1 MDVIDR
7 EKDRGPKCP
16 VCRRAITED
25 SLIEVCT
32 DASSGFEENDV
43 NGAEETQVE
52 VEVEGKGCGGDV
64 NGEQSSVVTAES
76 GVVNGSRGGAK
87 QLVSLDVTDQMEL
100 AADYQSILSKRKR
113 KKSTKYLDDDSDDV
127 QHSSSSSSS
136 RSSGGGKGSGRNT
149 GMKKKQMV
157 RNDSV
162 SSVSVNDDNT
172 SNNTDNS
179 IKMDTTEFIFSDL
192 NLRSSAV
199 TNSDLASIPAP
210 HRLILRNPEYPS
222 LDATFLSHLGA
233 ILRDDFISSRM
244 IAVLSDIIEVRK
256 TEPAAKFLIFSQYS
270 DSLKESMAMLNSM
283 NTTHENVL
291 EGNLFECVIV
301 DGKDSPEAR
310 EKSLKRFMEEEK
322 CNICFLTLNAAAAG
336 LTLTVAHVCY
346 LLEPT
351 HSAADEAQVCVLF
364 LPSLL
369 FSPPFLPF
377 IPFFFTPLSSPCSL
391 PIPSLQFPSFH
402 FILIPSHPIL
412 FFTFNSPPTLLVISP
427 CHDVQKHI
435 FTIQKIK

>member
-32 DASSGFEENDV
+32 DASSGLDENDV

-52 VEVEGKGCGGDV
+52 VEVEGEVGGQSGGDI
-64 NGEQSSVVTAES
+64 NREES
-76 GVVNGSRGGAK
+76 GVVHGNRSSGK
-87 QLVSLDVTDQMEL
+87 ELVSLDVTDHMEL

-113 KKSTKYLDDDSDDV
+113 KKSTKCLDDNGDDV

-136 RSSGGGKGSGRNT
+136 GGKGSGRDA
-149 GMKKKQMV
+149 GLKKKQMV

-172 SNNTDNS
+172 SNNTKNS
-179 IKMDTTEFIFSDL
+179 IKMDATEFIFSDL
-192 NLRSSAV
+192 YLHSSAV
-199 TNSDLASIPAP
+199 TNTDLASIPPP

-283 NTTHENVL
+283 NATHENVL

-351 HSAADEAQVCVLF
+351 HSAADEAQVCMLF
-364 LPSLL
+364 LPYLL
-369 FSPPFLPF
+369 FSPPFIPS
-377 IPFFFTPLSSPCSL
+377 IPFFLITLLLNILYPSYHFKCPPFTLFSPCSVL
-391 PIPSLQFPSFH
+391 PFSSL
-402 FILIPSHPIL
+402 
-412 FFTFNSPPTLLVISP
+412 
-427 CHDVQKHI
+427 
-435 FTIQKIK
+435 

>member
-32 DASSGFEENDV
+32 DASSGFDENDV
-43 NGAEETQVE
+43 NGTEETQVE
-52 VEVEGKGCGGDV
+52 VEVEGQSGGDV
-64 NGEQSSVVTAES
+64 NGEQSSIVTAES
-76 GVVNGSRGGAK
+76 GVLQGDRSGAK
-87 QLVSLDVTDQMEL
+87 QVVSLDVTDHMEL

-113 KKSTKYLDDDSDDV
+113 KKSTKYLDDDGGDE

-136 RSSGGGKGSGRNT
+136 SSSGKGSGRDA

-172 SNNTDNS
+172 SNNTENS

-192 NLRSSAV
+192 NLHSSAV
-199 TNSDLASIPAP
+199 TNSDLASIPPP

-351 HSAADEAQVCVLF
+351 HSAADEAQVRVVF
-364 LPSLL
+364 LSALL

-377 IPFFFTPLSSPCSL
+377 IPFFFTPLFSPYSL
-391 PIPSLQFPSFH
+391 PIPFLQFASSH
-402 FILIPSHPIL
+402 FILTSVHPFL
-412 FFTFNSPPTLLVISP
+412 SL
-427 CHDVQKHI
+427 
-435 FTIQKIK
+435 

>member
-32 DASSGFEENDV
+32 DASSGFDENDV
-43 NGAEETQVE
+43 DGGDETQVE
-52 VEVEGKGCGGDV
+52 VEVEVEVEVGGQSGGDV
-64 NGEQSSVVTAES
+64 KGEQFSVVTAES
-76 GVVNGSRGGAK
+76 GVVQGNRSGAK
-87 QLVSLDVTDQMEL
+87 ELVSLDVSDHTEL
-100 AADYQSILSKRKR
+100 AADCQSILSKRKR
-113 KKSTKYLDDDSDDV
+113 KKSTKYLDNNADDV
-127 QHSSSSSSS
+127 HHSSSSSSS
-136 RSSGGGKGSGRNT
+136 ISSSSISRSGSSKGSCRDP
-149 GMKKKQMV
+149 GMKKKRMV

-162 SSVSVNDDNT
+162 SSVSVTDDNT
-172 SNNTDNS
+172 SNITENS

-192 NLRSSAV
+192 NLHTAAV
-199 TNSDLASIPAP
+199 TNSDLASIPPP

-270 DSLKESMAMLNSM
+270 DSLKESLAMLNSM

-351 HSAADEAQVCVLF
+351 HSAADEAQVCALF
-364 LPSLL
+364 LPSL
-369 FSPPFLPF
+369 PFCS
-377 IPFFFTPLSSPCSL
+377 IPLSCLSFISFKSPWL
-391 PIPSLQFPSFH
+391 DFL
-402 FILIPSHPIL
+402 LYPSHPIPLIPLL
-412 FFTFNSPPTLLVISP
+412 FFL
-427 CHDVQKHI
+427 
-435 FTIQKIK
+435 